1 MFRRILV
8 AMDSSEAAQSAFVF
22 VTEWARSFDAKVWFI
37 QLAAE
42 SPQRHCSVAT
52 DVQHRGRRTA
62 NTFTVSGAT
71 RRARTRQLVHTVAD
85 AATTYR
91 ADVLVLG
98 FDHHRM
104 TQGSLSRSLREQ
116 LYEETSIPVL
126 VAPPRKAPRAVE
138 PPAPQPAIA
147 LGPGP
152 SAAEAE
158 LIKKLAHV

>member
-8 AMDSSEAAQSAFVF
+8 AMDSSEAAQGAFVF
-22 VTEWARSFDAKVWFI
+22 VTDWARSFDAKVWFI

-42 SPQRHCSVAT
+42 STQRHCSVAT
-52 DVQHRGRRTA
+52 DVRHRGRGMA
-62 NTFTVSGAT
+62 NTFTVGGAT
-71 RRARTRQLVHTVAD
+71 RRARTRQLVQTVSE

-104 TQGSLSRSLREQ
+104 TQGSLSHSLREQ

-126 VAPPRKAPRAVE
+126 VAPPLRARRAVE
-138 PPAPQPAIA
+138 APAPQPAIA

-152 SAAEAE
+152 EGREAD
-158 LIKKLAHV
+158 LVRRLAHV

>member
-8 AMDSSEAAQSAFVF
+8 AMDNSEEARSAFVF
-22 VTEWARSFDAKVWFI
+22 VTDWARSFDAQVWFI
-37 QLAAE
+37 QLAEE
-42 SPQRHCSVAT
+42 SPQRHCGVNT
-52 DVQHRGRRTA
+52 DVRHRGRRVA

-71 RRARTRQLVHTVAD
+71 RGARTRQLVHAVAE

-126 VAPPRKAPRAVE
+126 VAPRLTAPRAVVA
-138 PPAPQPAIA
+138 PAPTPAIA
-147 LGPGP
+147 LGPG
-152 SAAEAE
+152 AEGR
-158 LIKKLAHV
+158 KVDVMRRLANV